1 MYIYLYIIYNIIKIK
16 KRAHPQ
22 GYTHTEGKT
31 DTHQK
36 LRVAFFVRIGSTDC
50 CDRDFGRNLQP
61 ATCNLQLWLR
71 FGFRFLVHICVVSSS
86 SSAMFLVNSLL
97 LLMIFAI
104 FACVNMLTL
113 KKQCHGI
120 L

>member
-1 MYIYLYIIYNIIKIK
+1 MHIHRRKN
-16 KRAHPQ
+16 
-22 GYTHTEGKT
+22 GYTTK
-31 DTHQK
+31 
-36 LRVAFFVRIGSTDC
+36 VAGCVFGENRLYSMLWIG
-50 CDRDFGRNLQP
+50 FGTQP
-61 ATCNLQLWLR
+61 ATCNLQPWLR
-71 FGFRFLVHICVVSSS
+71 FCSRLLVHICVVSSS

-104 FACVNMLTL
+104 FACVNMLTF